1 MKFAVFA
8 NYLPDSRHSLHYK
21 VYIQIGNSLIFIQL
35 ASSLHLLNCHV
46 RFFFFF
52 FFKKGGCAKTSQDTF
67 HTFKHKPIIT

>member
-46 RFFFFF
+46 RFFFLFF
-52 FFKKGGCAKTSQDTF
+52 LKKGGVQKHHKTLFTLLN
-67 HTFKHKPIIT
+67 INL